1 MEKQR
6 QFITIDEIPVG
17 FSNKK
22 KIDTANANEDAH
34 SNTAV
39 QENLNDAVSLKQEAK
54 EAKVERQETKKKE
67 EERDTKQAQE
77 MSQVAA
83 GQKNTL
89 AFLNEA
95 LGIDGRDAKK
105 IVATMNYGDLR
116 AQGDLKK
123 KAKGNKLKQVE
134 AILDKNKNFDKA
146 MDKIEEKDEKRIEK
160 ETRSKDKKEK
170 KPATRKKIKVKKISR
185 EDLIESLRN
194 GKSHKKLVEEQ
205 TKQAQKM
212 QKAAKKER
220 KPAEKKKQPSREE
233 VLRRAKE
240 QKQR

>member
-34 SNTAV
+34 SNPAV

-123 KAKGNKLKQVE
+123 KAKE
-134 AILDKNKNFDKA
+134 NKNFDKA
-146 MDKIEEKDEKRIEK
+146 LDKIEEKDEKRVEK

-170 KPATRKKIKVKKISR
+170 KPATRKRIKVKKIRR
-185 EDLIESLRN
+185 EDLIESLRK

-205 TKQAQKM
+205 TKLVQKTE
-212 QKAAKKER
+212 KTAK
-220 KPAEKKKQPSREE
+220 KKKQPSREE